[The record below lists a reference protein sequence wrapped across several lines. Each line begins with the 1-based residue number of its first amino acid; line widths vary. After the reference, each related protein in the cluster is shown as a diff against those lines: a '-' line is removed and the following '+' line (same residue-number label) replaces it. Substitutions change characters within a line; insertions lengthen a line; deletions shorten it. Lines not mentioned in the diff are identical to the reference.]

1 MRPIAA
7 LLLAIALVSAVAAA
21 PQTARPTAPQSANL
35 PPLSWT
41 CPMHPDVLEDKKG
54 TCPICKMDLVPV
66 RLDAFGDIGNKQQ
79 ITVAYDRFVE
89 AANDIH
95 TSFPQ
100 QP

>member
-1 MRPIAA
+1 M
-7 LLLAIALVSAVAAA
+7 
-21 PQTARPTAPQSANL
+21 PTF
-35 PPLSWT
+35 
-41 CPMHPDVLEDKKG
+41 K
-54 TCPICKMDLVPV
+54 
-66 RLDAFGDIGNKQQ
+66 